1 MKIKNLF
8 ISACLT
14 ILLVFQAAP
23 FIYCQNTSSGNYIII
38 NPDDKPADIIKKAA
52 NVVPSKRQYDWQ
64 RMEMTAFI
72 HFGINTYNEVEWGS
86 KGVDISKFNP
96 TELNTKQWVK
106 VLKEA
111 GMKLIILTCKHH
123 DGFCLWPSKY
133 TNLNIAHTPFQN
145 GKGDIVRD
153 LSNAC
158 REAGIKFGVYLSPWD
173 MNEPSYGTPEY
184 NQHFLNQLT
193 ELLTNYGK
201 ISEVWFDGAN
211 GEGPNGK
218 KQVYD
223 WQAYYKLIRKL
234 QPDAV
239 IAVSGPDIRWVGTES
254 GYGRKTEWSVL
265 PGSAAN
271 EEAIAANSQ
280 QAAAD
285 GAFIPHDLMDE
296 DLGSREKILKAGH
309 LTWYPSEVDVSIRK
323 RWFYNP
329 NDDEFV
335 KTPEKLVDIYFNSVG
350 LNSLLLLNV
359 PPDKRGLITDNDIK
373 SLKGMRYILDET
385 FKKNFV
391 SGAKATASG
400 EAKGTKAK
408 NIIDNKHE
416 SYWAAN
422 EKDTSAVVTVTL
434 KKEET
439 FNCAMLQENILK
451 GQRVEKYRLEFW
463 NGTGWETF
471 VSGTTIGYKRL
482 FRFPEVSSG
491 KVRIVIE
498 QSRLNPT
505 IASFGLYKMPPS
517 VSFEPEGASFSGKT
531 NVKITGDSK
540 TAVYYYTTDGS
551 TPTKSSLKYN
561 NQPINVAKS
570 LTITA
575 IAVSADGK
583 ASLPA
588 STAFNKALYNIK
600 LNTEYSDKFP
610 GQGIYTLVDG
620 VIGSSDFGD
629 GKWQGYYEND
639 LDVVIDLGTV
649 KPIDNIAAGFM
660 SDQGAWILLPK
671 SVDISVSDDGN
682 TFKTICSQALN
693 VDEKNKK
700 DFIHKF
706 EAGNLKATGRYV
718 HFKANNIKTCPEW
731 HKGAGDK
738 AWLFADE
745 ITIK

>member
-1 MKIKNLF
+1 MKTQNVF
-8 ISACLT
+8 IYVCL
-14 ILLVFQAAP
+14 IAFAVFQAAP
-23 FIYCQNTSSGNYIII
+23 LIRCQNVTPGNIIMI
-38 NPDDKPADIIKKAA
+38 NPGDKPEDVIKKAA
-52 NVVPSKRQYDWQ
+52 NVIPSKRQYDWQ

-72 HFGINTYNEVEWGS
+72 HFGINTFNEVEWGS

-96 TELNTKQWVK
+96 TNIDVKQWVK
-106 VLKEA
+106 VLKDA

-123 DGFCLWPSKY
+123 DGFCLWPSRY
-133 TNLNIAHTPFQN
+133 TNFSIANTPFQN

-158 REAGIKFGVYLSPWD
+158 REAGLKFGVYLSPWD

-184 NQHFLNQLT
+184 NQHFLDQLT

-234 QPDAV
+234 QPEAV

-271 EEAIAANSQ
+271 EDAVAANSQ
-280 QAAAD
+280 QAVVD

-296 DLGSREKILKAGH
+296 DLGSRDKIMKAGY
-309 LTWYPSEVDVSIRK
+309 LTWYPSEVDVSIR
-323 RWFYNP
+323 RGWFNNP
-329 NDDEFV
+329 NDDEYV
-335 KTPEKLVDIYFNSVG
+335 KSPEKLVDIYFNSVG
-350 LNSLLLLNV
+350 MNSLLLLNV
-359 PPDKRGLITDNDIK
+359 PPDKRGLITDYDIK

-391 SGAKATASG
+391 SGAKVSASG
-400 EAKGTKAK
+400 TAKGTKAE
-408 NIIDNKHE
+408 NITDNNYE

-422 EKDTSAVVTVTL
+422 NKDTSATVTL
-434 KKEET
+434 KLKKQET

-451 GQRVEKYRLEFW
+451 GQRVEKYHLEFW
-463 NGTGWETF
+463 NGNEWVTF
-471 VSGTTIGYKRL
+471 ASGTTIGYKRL
-482 FRFPEVSSG
+482 FRFPEVTSD
-491 KVRIVIE
+491 KVRIIIE

-505 IASFGLYKMPPS
+505 ISTFGLYKMPPS
-517 VSFEPEGASFSGKT
+517 VSFEPNGASFFEST
-531 NVKITGDSK
+531 SVKISGDTK
-540 TAVYYYTTDGS
+540 TSEYYYTTDGS
-551 TPTKSSLKYN
+551 IPTKSSRKYN
-561 NQPINVAKS
+561 YVPIKIDKT
-570 LTITA
+570 LTLKV

-583 ASLPA
+583 ESLPVSA
-588 STAFNKALYNIK
+588 VFNKTKYNIE
-600 LNTEYSDKFP
+600 LNTPYSEKYP
-610 GQGIYTLVDG
+610 GMGVYTLIDG
-620 VIGSSDFGD
+620 VNGSSDFSD

-639 LDVVIDLGTV
+639 IDVVIDLGEI
-649 KPIDNIAAGFM
+649 KPINKVTAGFK

-671 SVDISVSDDGN
+671 SVEISVSDDGN
-682 TFKTICSQALN
+682 SYNTISNTTIN
-693 VDEKNKK
+693 VEEKDKK
-700 DFIHKF
+700 SFNYQFRVD
-706 EAGNLKATGRYV
+706 NLKASGRYV
-718 HFKANNIKTCPEW
+718 HFKAYNVKVCPEW
-731 HKGAGDK
+731 HKGAGDQ

-745 ITIK
+745 ITVE